1 MRISTKL
8 TLRLVA
14 VVAVLLAG
22 FAYIGAQQERVRL
35 IQELEQEAL
44 VLGNAVQFAV
54 EQALRDRKLGDIRA
68 ILGEVEPAPNL
79 VDSIRVLDQ
88 RLVDESGA
96 TAEVAGA
103 PAVPQAELK
112 QVLQSGKTLFRFQG
126 DQPHPAMYVLLPLRS
141 QRASTDA
148 VLEVVLGADR
158 IRRQWRDATNDLI
171 LRTGMLGLG
180 IALVIWLAVGVSIR
194 RPLESLERA
203 ARRLVQD
210 KPGQR
215 IHLGGQDE
223 IGRLAS
229 AFNRM
234 AERLQAAH
242 GEIMAGGQAR
252 LELERQV
259 HEAQKLAAVGRLAS
273 EVAHEIGTPL
283 NIISGRTERIQ
294 KGLQAVQ
301 AVLGDAD
308 TILGQ
313 IGRISGIL
321 RQLLEYARPR
331 RPSIRPIAAGP
342 ILARTIELLEPL
354 ARERKVAVQAHV
366 SEALPLLLADPDQL
380 QQVFL
385 NLMTNALDATPPG
398 GRVDVSASPPWTGLT
413 PEDAPDTTPDS
424 TDNRPRLSRGH
435 ADAPYLTLAVADTGS
450 GIPRQRLE
458 QIFEPFFSTKERR
471 GGTGLGMPI
480 VEDILLT
487 HHGAIEVRSAEG
499 AGTTVLLRWPLQARA
514 AREKGQ
520 GSDTRASVSDDDP
533 SPMAF
538 AAHDLEEEV
547 SGVGKG

>member
-1 MRISTKL
+1 MRMLTKL

-22 FAYIGAQQERVRL
+22 FGYIGVQQERVRL
-35 IQELEQEAL
+35 IEEFEQEAL
-44 VLGNAVQFAV
+44 VLGSAMQFTV
-54 EQALRDRKLGDIRA
+54 EQALRGRRLADIPA
-68 ILGEVEPAPNL
+68 ILAGMAPTPSP
-79 VDSIRVLDQ
+79 VDSVRIFDQ
-88 RLVDESGA
+88 RLVVVGGA

-103 PAVPQAELK
+103 PLVPEAELK
-112 QVLQSGKTLFRFQG
+112 QVLHTGTTFFRFQEA
-126 DQPHPAMYVLLPLRS
+126 QPHPAVYVLLPLRS
-141 QRASTDA
+141 SGAA
-148 VLEVVLGADR
+148 VDGILEVVFGAGR
-158 IRRQWRDATNDLI
+158 IQRHFQDATRGLA
-171 LRTGMLGLG
+171 LRVGGLGLA

-194 RPLESLERA
+194 RPLGELLRA
-203 ARRLVQD
+203 ALRLGQD

-215 IHLGGQDE
+215 IQVRGHDE
-223 IGRLAS
+223 IGQLAS
-229 AFNRM
+229 VFNRM
-234 AERLQAAH
+234 AERLQAAK
-242 GEIMAGGQAR
+242 GEIAAGGRAR

-259 HEAQKLAAVGRLAS
+259 HQAQKLAAVGRLAS

-294 KGLQAVQ
+294 KGLQAIQ

-331 RPSIRPIAAGP
+331 RANIRPTAVGP
-342 ILARTIELLEPL
+342 ILASTVELLEPL
-354 ARERKVAVQAHV
+354 AREREIAVQVHV
-366 SEALPLLLADPDQL
+366 PEDLPPLLADPDQL

-385 NLMTNALDATPPG
+385 NVMTNALDATPPG
-398 GRVDVSASPPWTGLT
+398 GRVDVSATLQASGRT
-413 PEDAPDTTPDS
+413 PETPPEKTPEK
-424 TDNRPRLSRGH
+424 TDDRPHVTRGH
-435 ADAPYLTLAVADTGS
+435 ADEPYLTLAVADTGS

-499 AGTTVLLRWPLQARA
+499 VGTTVLLRWPRQ
-514 AREKGQ
+514 REGH
-520 GSDTRASVSDDDP
+520 GPDPGLDTPAGIEQVP
-533 SPMAF
+533 EPMDLLD
-538 AAHDLEEEV
+538 HDLEEEV
-547 SGVGKG
+547 SGVGRG